1 MAFVRSPKF
10 YLLNGVK
17 ELVTALIET
26 WTAVE
31 DNSLWVNSNVIPS
44 SAIIAGKRKSICRTE
59 INL

>member
-31 DNSLWVNSNVIPS
+31 DNSLDDL
-44 SAIIAGKRKSICRTE
+44 CR
-59 INL
+59 NGND